1 MLKALKNKT
10 GITLLA
16 LIITIIVLL
25 ILAGVTIAA
34 ISSNESA
41 PNKAVEARQKNE
53 EGAAKD
59 AATLLVAGKIQSY
72 YEAKYVDRTSNAGT
86 ILTYLE
92 EELSTSKN
100 VTTDGYK
107 IVVAAGRITA
117 TKTGETAAFIQG
129 TVSSEGVITWI
140 DPVPITSIGAFTPA
154 SPEVGEGRTITLSVA
169 INQNATDSVIWSSK
183 DETVATVVSS
193 GQNTATVTGVVGKA
207 GETVKITAKNAD
219 NSVSAEVTVTV
230 IEAPVEASA
239 TTSYV
244 GYYAEVDGKWGIIY
258 ADLLMQ
264 KPDSTSSPW
273 GNSNGAWS
281 FPSGTSTTASDYKNY
296 TVSSVIPTGKTR
308 MPDSGYTTTGVI
320 TETTGGGSKNRFL
333 VMAMDNEGGTSSTY
347 TWADACALTGGTNNT
362 WVLPTKEQW
371 SMFGSAFSVTSSN
384 YGSSS
389 RGLSYYYWSSTE
401 RSSSSAWRADFNFGG
416 MNNLSKTDTIYVRLC
431 TTF

>member
-1 MLKALKNKT
+1 MLNKAFKNKK
-10 GITLLA
+10 GITLIA

-34 ISSNESA
+34 ITSNESA

-154 SPEVGEGRTITLSVA
+154 NPEVGEGREITLSVA
-169 INQNATDSVIWSSK
+169 INADATDSVIWSSE

-207 GETVKITAKNAD
+207 GETATITAKNAD
-219 NSVSAEVTVTV
+219 NSISAEVTVAV
-230 IEAPVEASA
+230 IPAPVEAS
-239 TTSYV
+239 TQTSYV

-264 KPDSTSSPW
+264 KPDSSLSPW
-273 GNSNGAWS
+273 GNNNGPWS
-281 FPSGTSTTASDYKNY
+281 FPNGTSTTASDYKKY
-296 TVSSVIPTGKTR
+296 TVSSVVPTGKTT

-320 TETTGGGSKNRFL
+320 TETTGGGTTNRFL
-333 VMAMDNEGGTSSTY
+333 IMAMDNEAGTY
-347 TWADACALTGGTNNT
+347 TWSDACALTGGTHNT
-362 WVLPTKEQW
+362 WVLPTKQQL

-384 YGSSS
+384 YGSTS
-389 RGLSYYYWSSTE
+389 RGLSGSYWSSTE
-401 RSSSSAWRADFNFGG
+401 YGSSSAWRATFDSGFMSNDIKTNT
-416 MNNLSKTDTIYVRLC
+416 NNVRLC

>member
-1 MLKALKNKT
+1 MKNFYKNKK
-10 GITLLA
+10 GITLIA
-16 LIITIIVLL
+16 LVITIIVLL
-25 ILAGVTIAA
+25 ILAGVTIAT
-34 ISSNESA
+34 ITSNESA

-107 IVVAAGRITA
+107 IVVAGGRITA
-117 TKTGETAAFIQG
+117 TKTGETAAFVQG

-154 SPEVGEGRTITLSVA
+154 NPEVGEGREITLSVA
-169 INQNATDSVIWSSK
+169 INADATDSVIWSSK

-207 GETVKITAKNAD
+207 GETATITAKNAD
-219 NSVSAEVTVTV
+219 NSKSAEVTVTV

-239 TTSYV
+239 KTSYV

-264 KPDSTSSPW
+264 KPDSTLSPW
-273 GNSNGAWS
+273 GNTNGAWS
-281 FPSGTSTTASDYKNY
+281 FPSGTSTNANDYKKY
-296 TVSSVIPTGKTR
+296 TVSSVIPSGKTTMR
-308 MPDSGYTTTGVI
+308 ESGYELTGVI
-320 TETTGGGSKNRFL
+320 SQVSGSSGSDRFL
-333 VMAMDNEGGTSSTY
+333 IMAMDNETGDY
-347 TWADACALTGGTNNT
+347 TWSDACALTGGTHNT

-371 SMFGSAFSVTSSN
+371 SMFGSAFGVTSSN
-384 YGSSS
+384 YGSTS
-389 RGLSYYYWSSTE
+389 RGLNFGYWSSTPSD
-401 RSSSSAWRADFNFGG
+401 SSRAWCTYFGDG
-416 MNNLSKTDTIYVRLC
+416 YMYYNSKTDTFYVRLC